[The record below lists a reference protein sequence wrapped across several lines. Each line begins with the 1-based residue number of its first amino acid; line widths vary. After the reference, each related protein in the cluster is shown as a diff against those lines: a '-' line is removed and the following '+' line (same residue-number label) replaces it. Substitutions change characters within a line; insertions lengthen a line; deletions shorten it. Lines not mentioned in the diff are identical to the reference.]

1 VRASTGEQAAC
12 LEIDAKKNY
21 SQPAADSAPGRACAR
36 AGNIA
41 WLERELR
48 WKTREKSG
56 CSRDRTLAAR
66 SAVGPTHDREKLQT
80 KTGKSTRE
88 ENLSGGIFGSGKAE
102 GHCLGPRSSAREPSA
117 RQRELIG
124 QREPRGRPGGL
135 ELTDAAQK
143 KNQCLAR
150 YARTN
155 RVAKRIWGGE
165 EKNQHKNRT
174 ETKQRPNR
182 KRKSGQRQRK
192 ENSTGHISIKIDFLI
207 KIHYILTTT
216 TEGNVLP
223 PHLLLEYKK
232 IYDTLT
238 LL

>member
-102 GHCLGPRSSAREPSA
+102 GHCLGPQIQRAGAKREATRTDRAAGTTRPTRRTRADRCSAKEKSVLGALRE
-117 RQRELIG
+117 
-124 QREPRGRPGGL
+124 
-135 ELTDAAQK
+135 
-143 KNQCLAR
+143 
-150 YARTN
+150 N